1 MGGLS
6 SIPSRGRIR
15 STLLGSVHTV
25 GRAILQFLRREGM
38 WKELEVVGYRA
49 NRTQCRHVHGGFLQG
64 FGLLSLGG
72 LGLRRWDF
80 SGFRRHCNA
89 S

>member
-6 SIPSRGRIR
+6 AIPSRERIR
-15 STLLGSVHTV
+15 STLLGSIHTV

-49 NRTQCRHVHGGFLQG
+49 NRMQCSHVHGGSFKALAPPWP
-64 FGLLSLGG
+64 FV
-72 LGLRRWDF
+72 
-80 SGFRRHCNA
+80 SGRSWFA
-89 S
+89 

>member
-1 MGGLS
+1 
-6 SIPSRGRIR
+6 
-15 STLLGSVHTV
+15 
-25 GRAILQFLRREGM
+25 M

-49 NRTQCRHVHGGFLQG
+49 NRMQCNHVHGGVPSRLWHPP
-64 FGLLSLGG
+64 GLLSLGG

-80 SGFRRHCNA
+80 SGFKHCNA